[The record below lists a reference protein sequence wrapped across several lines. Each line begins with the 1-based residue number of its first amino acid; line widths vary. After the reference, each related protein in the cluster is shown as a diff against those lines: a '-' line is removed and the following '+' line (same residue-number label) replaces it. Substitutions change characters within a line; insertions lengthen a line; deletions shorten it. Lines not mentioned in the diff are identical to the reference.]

1 MNGKQEFGGRS
12 PHGFFLRKNLR
23 PPVGVLH
30 LNPGLGAHAAHF
42 FPQPLARQ
50 GLLDASFFPRLKV
63 ERVLLCIFNDV
74 FLLNLTLEASESAFE
89 GLSFI
94 QNYFRQSSHLLR
106 DEGITYSPS
115 TLLSRLYSNQ

>member
-1 MNGKQEFGGRS
+1 MKDWPLISIQLLCGYFK
-12 PHGFFLRKNLR
+12 
-23 PPVGVLH
+23 
-30 LNPGLGAHAAHF
+30 PGLGTPHAAHF

-50 GLLDASFFPRLKV
+50 GLLDAPLFARLKV

-74 FLLNLTLEASESAFE
+74 FLLNLTLEAPESAFE

-94 QNYFRQSSHLLR
+94 QNNFRQSSHLLR

-115 TLLSRLYSNQ
+115 TLLSRLYSSQHSDGLANSQ